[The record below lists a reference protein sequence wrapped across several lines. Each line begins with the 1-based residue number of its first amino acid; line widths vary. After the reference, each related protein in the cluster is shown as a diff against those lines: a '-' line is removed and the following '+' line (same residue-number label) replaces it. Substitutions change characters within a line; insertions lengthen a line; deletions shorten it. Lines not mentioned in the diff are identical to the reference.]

1 MTRKDEKKTPGRK
14 EGWRKETAMTGKVAI
29 RIPQELEDWLQAEG
43 DKRYL
48 DIGAMAR
55 MLLKEKMDA
64 AKSKAASE
72 VDDGKK

>member
-1 MTRKDEKKTPGRK
+1 
-14 EGWRKETAMTGKVAI
+14 MTGKVAI

-55 MLLKEKMDA
+55 MLLKEMMDA
-64 AKSKAASE
+64 AKAKATAE
-72 VDDGKK
+72 VDNGKK

>member
-1 MTRKDEKKTPGRK
+1 MKIKEEKKTSGRK

-55 MLLKEKMDA
+55 MLLKEMMDA
-64 AKSKAASE
+64 AKAKATAE
-72 VDDGKK
+72 VDNGKK